1 MHTPVSYGTGSS
13 LWSTNA
19 GKLAGAS
26 SSSSDCAERSTCAS
40 IRLPSLSLMESD
52 PVYAPP
58 GGVVREYQQAGWKQ
72 DRSPIVCSS
81 SLEPDGHLYR
91 SERPQSA
98 AMQARPPC
106 CKWYHRYFF
115 ASKSL
120 VLVLVIN
127 ALFSTALYG
136 VSSEV
141 LKLVIGPE
149 FVLARN
155 LVIHGVTQILF
166 PVAGH
171 LADCYV
177 GKHNV
182 IRFSLWVGW
191 VGFAVM
197 GVFFSIETFDD
208 RLSTLN
214 QFFLM
219 PLTFILLSVSYISF
233 TATIIP
239 FGMDQLQGASHVH
252 YRSFFCWWYWTMN
265 VGVII
270 VNVPQYCQTRTEMGV
285 TIQAEI
291 GVVCLSLA
299 LILDALFKHWFTIEP
314 KSSRN
319 PLKQIFR
326 ILLEMRGGKRAHWI
340 PSSVRH
346 ELDLRR
352 LSRLDLVKRRYGGNC
367 ETEEVEDVR
376 TFFRMLL
383 VLCAVGLPIF
393 SYAGVILF
401 LPNSLFL
408 NTEYHFLFHGIPCR
422 MISQLSFHTAM
433 SKGVE

>member
-1 MHTPVSYGTGSS
+1 MLVFAACAKMHTPVSYGTGSA

-19 GKLAGAS
+19 GKMAGGRNTVGSNSGAAS
-26 SSSSDCAERSTCAS
+26 VA
-40 IRLPSLSLMESD
+40 LPSLSLLESD

-72 DRSPIVCSS
+72 QDHSPIVCSLS
-81 SLEPDGHLYR
+81 TEGLYR
-91 SERPQSA
+91 SDK
-98 AMQARPPC
+98 PPGAPKHC

-120 VLVLVIN
+120 ILVLVIN

-136 VSSEV
+136 VTSEV

-149 FVLARN
+149 FVLTRN

-166 PVAGH
+166 PLAGH
-171 LADCYV
+171 LADSHV

-191 VGFAVM
+191 IGFAMM
-197 GVFFSIETFDD
+197 GIFFSIETFDD
-208 RLSTLN
+208 RINFLN
-214 QFFLM
+214 RYFLM
-219 PLTFILLSVSYISF
+219 PLIFVFLSVAYICF

-239 FGMDQLQGASHVH
+239 FGLDQLQGASHVH
-252 YRSFFCWWYWTMN
+252 HRSFFYWWYWTLN
-265 VGVII
+265 VGVIL
-270 VNVPQYCQTRTEMGV
+270 VNVPQYCQTRTELGV

-291 GVVCLSLA
+291 GIVCLSAA

-314 KSSRN
+314 KSSKN
-319 PLKQIFR
+319 PIRQIVR
-326 ILLEMRGGKRAHWI
+326 ILSETRERRRGQWV

-352 LSRLDLVKRRYGGNC
+352 LSRLDLVKRRYGGKY

-383 VLCAVGLPIF
+383 VLCSVGLPIF
-393 SYAGVILF
+393 SYAGVSHACILCAI
-401 LPNSLFL
+401 LMAYSSPSCQNKV
-408 NTEYHFLFHGIPCR
+408 
-422 MISQLSFHTAM
+422 LSILM
-433 SKGVE
+433 KGTDY

>member
-1 MHTPVSYGTGSS
+1 MHSPPSSTSYGT
-13 LWSTNA
+13 
-19 GKLAGAS
+19 S
-26 SSSSDCAERSTCAS
+26 SSYRSTHTGSNGRAS
-40 IRLPSLSLMESD
+40 HSSQELPSLSLLESD

-58 GGVVREYQQAGWKQ
+58 GGVVQEYEQAGWKQ
-72 DRSPIVCSS
+72 GRSPIVCSS
-81 SLEPDGHLYR
+81 SSVDGLY
-91 SERPQSA
+91 SSDKPFDA
-98 AMQARPPC
+98 PKGKYC

-120 VLVLVIN
+120 VLVLVLN

-136 VSSEV
+136 VTSEV

-155 LVIHGVTQILF
+155 LVIHGVTQIMF

-171 LADCYV
+171 VADSYA

-197 GVFFSIETFDD
+197 GVCFSLETFDD
-208 RLSTLN
+208 DINTLN
-214 QFFLM
+214 KFFVM
-219 PLTFILLSVSYISF
+219 PAIFVLLSVSYISF

-239 FGMDQLQGASHVH
+239 FGMDQLQGASHIH
-252 YRSFFCWWYWTMN
+252 HRSFFYWWYWTLN

-270 VNVPQYCQTRTEMGV
+270 VNVPQYCQTRVEMGV

-291 GVVCLSLA
+291 GIVCMSVA
-299 LILDALFKHWFTIEP
+299 LILDALFKHWFVIEP
-314 KSSRN
+314 KCSKNN
-319 PLKQIFR
+319 PIKQIVR
-326 ILLEMRGGKRAHWI
+326 ILRETRAKKKKHWI

-346 ELDLRR
+346 ELDMRR
-352 LSRLDLVKRRYGGNC
+352 LSRLDLVKKRYGGKY

-376 TFFRMLL
+376 TFFRILL
-383 VLCAVGLPIF
+383 VLCSVGFPIF
-393 SYAGVILF
+393 SYAGVSGYMS
-401 LPNSLFL
+401 P
-408 NTEYHFLFHGIPCR
+408 
-422 MISQLSFHTAM
+422 LSVYK
-433 SKGVE
+433 SV

>member
-13 LWSTNA
+13 IWSTNA
-19 GKLAGAS
+19 GKLAGTS
-26 SSSSDCAERSTCAS
+26 SSSGYGERKTCAS
-40 IRLPSLSLMESD
+40 IGLPSLSLMESD

-72 DRSPIVCSS
+72 DRSPIVCSP
-81 SLEPDGHLYR
+81 LESGVLNR
-91 SERPQSA
+91 SERPQSSP
-98 AMQARPPC
+98 QRKLRC

-120 VLVLVIN
+120 VLVLLIN
-127 ALFSTALYG
+127 AFFSTALYG

-149 FVLARN
+149 FVLVRN
-155 LVIHGVTQILF
+155 LVIHGVTQIFF
-166 PVAGH
+166 PVAGY

-197 GVFFSIETFDD
+197 GIFFSIETFDD
-208 RLSTLN
+208 RLRILN

-219 PLTFILLSVSYISF
+219 PLIFVLLSISYISF

-252 YRSFFCWWYWTMN
+252 YCSFFCWWYWTMN
-265 VGVII
+265 VGVIL
-270 VNVPQYCQTRTEMGV
+270 VNVPQYCQTRKEMGI

-291 GVVCLSLA
+291 GVVCLSFA

-314 KSSRN
+314 KSSQN

-326 ILLEMRGGKRAHWI
+326 ILLEMRERKKSHWI

-393 SYAGVILF
+393 SYAGVIF
-401 LPNSLFL
+401 IICSLFQAYL
-408 NTEYHFLFHGIPCR
+408 LFHFMMP
-422 MISQLSFHTAM
+422 H
-433 SKGVE
+433 